1 MILRDYQGAAIDDL
15 YRFFGERRGSGALG
29 IAPTGSGKS
38 VIIAGFAKRA
48 CDDYPATRILCV
60 THVRE
65 LIAQNFGAML
75 RAWPQAPA
83 GIYSAGLGK
92 RQARAQVL
100 FAGVQSIA
108 KRVREIGHVD
118 LVIVDEAH
126 LIPRAADTLY
136 GKLFTG
142 LLAINPNL
150 KFIGLTATPYRL
162 DSGALIGGDG
172 AMFDG
177 VAFEIPMS
185 MLIERG
191 YLAPLVSKRPD
202 TVIDLSGV
210 RTRAGEYVTAQA
222 EAAAN
227 AVTETACDEIV
238 ALGDNRRAWL
248 AFCVSVDH
256 AEAVADALRRRGVPC
271 ATVTGQT
278 PAAERDRLVRDYK
291 EGRLRALSSVGVLT
305 TGFDAP
311 QTDLIA
317 MLRPTQST
325 GLYVQICGRGMRPA
339 DGKEDCLVLD
349 FAGNVVRHGPVD
361 AIPMPGTKG
370 EATKQEGEIR
380 EAPGKVCPNCQ
391 SIAFIGARECRDC
404 GYEWPAPEPK
414 HEATAGTEA
423 VMVFTAPDV
432 WEPVKDVAYSRH
444 VKAGSPDSL
453 RVDYLVGED
462 RPRVVSEWVCFE
474 HTGFARE
481 KAVAWWRQWAPGVT
495 VPDTVAGAIEA
506 AEAGDVLAPAEAV
519 VIRDGKYHRI
529 KRVRM
534 AAPVIQKEALRH
546 AV

>member
-1 MILRDYQGAAIDDL
+1 MILRDYQQAAIRDL
-15 YRFFGERRGSGALG
+15 YRFFAERRGRGALG

-38 VIIAGFAKRA
+38 VIISGFAKQA
-48 CDDYPATRILCV
+48 CDDYPGTRILCV

-75 RAWPQAPA
+75 RAWPAAPA

-100 FAGVQSIA
+100 FAGVQSIGKKA
-108 KRVREIGHVD
+108 REIGHVD
-118 LVIVDEAH
+118 IVIVDEAH
-126 LIPRAADTLY
+126 LIPRSADTLY
-136 GKLFTG
+136 GQLFAG
-142 LLAINPNL
+142 LIDINPAL
-150 KFIGLTATPYRL
+150 KFVGLTATPYRL

-185 MLIERG
+185 LLIERG
-191 YLAPLVSKRPD
+191 YLAPLISKRPG

-210 RTRAGEYVTAQA
+210 RTRAGDYVTAQA
-222 EAAAN
+222 EAAAA
-227 AVTETACDEIV
+227 AVTEAACDEIV
-238 ALGDNRRAWL
+238 ALGQDRRAWL
-248 AFCVSVDH
+248 AFCVSVEH
-256 AEAVADALRRRGVPC
+256 AAAVTEALRRRGVAC

-278 PAAERDRLVRDYK
+278 PAGERDRLVRDYK

-311 QTDLIA
+311 HTDLIA

-325 GLYVQICGRGMRPA
+325 GLYVQICGRGMRPTE
-339 DGKEDCLVLD
+339 GKADCLILD

-361 AIPMPGTKG
+361 AIPMPGVKGAAAKG
-370 EATKQEGEIR
+370 EGDVR
-380 EAPGKVCPNCQ
+380 EAPGKVCPSCS

-404 GYEWPAPEPK
+404 GYIWPAPEPK
-414 HEATAGTEA
+414 HEATASTEA
-423 VMVFTAPDV
+423 VMVYTAPDV
-432 WEPVKDVAYSRH
+432 WEPVQDVAYSRH

-453 RVDYLVGED
+453 RVDYLVGVEK
-462 RPRVVSEWVCFE
+462 PRVVSEWVCVE

-481 KAVAWWRQWAPGVT
+481 KALAWWRRWAPHAP
-495 VPDTVAGAIEA
+495 VPDTVTAALSA
-506 AEAGDVLAPAEAV
+506 AEAGGILSPSEAV
-519 VIRDGKYHRI
+519 IVRDGKYHRI
-529 KRVRM
+529 KKLAV
-534 AAPVIQKEALRH
+534 APRAPQEELRH